1 MKETILEIIENRN
14 IAKATYLMK
23 LKGDTS
29 SVSNPG
35 EFIDIKLDGLYLR
48 RPMSICDYDD
58 DSLTIIYKTVGKGTN
73 YMSKLNTG
81 IKLNVLT
88 GLGNGFDMDDIKDDS
103 YLIAGGVGI
112 APIYCLAKRLK
123 INNLKMIMG
132 FNNKDEIFLLDEFI
146 NLGID
151 TYVTTMDGSH
161 GIKGTVVDAIKEL
174 NNNNK
179 LNYVCA
185 CGPEPMIKAVYDCS
199 IDGQLDLSAR
209 MGCGFGACMGC
220 TIDTKNGAKRVCKE
234 GPIFKMEEIIW

>member
-29 SVSNPG
+29 SISNPG

-58 DSLTIIYKTVGKGTN
+58 DSLTIIYKTVGKGTD
-73 YMSKLNTG
+73 YMSRLNVST
-81 IKLNVLT
+81 KLNVLT

-103 YLIAGGVGI
+103 YLVAGGVGI
-112 APIYCLAKRLK
+112 APIYCLVKRLK

-132 FNNKDEIFLLDEFI
+132 FNNKDEIFLLDEFK

-151 TYVTTMDGSH
+151 TYVTTMNGSH

-179 LNYVCA
+179 LNYV
-185 CGPEPMIKAVYDCS
+185 
-199 IDGQLDLSAR
+199 
-209 MGCGFGACMGC
+209 
-220 TIDTKNGAKRVCKE
+220 
-234 GPIFKMEEIIW
+234 